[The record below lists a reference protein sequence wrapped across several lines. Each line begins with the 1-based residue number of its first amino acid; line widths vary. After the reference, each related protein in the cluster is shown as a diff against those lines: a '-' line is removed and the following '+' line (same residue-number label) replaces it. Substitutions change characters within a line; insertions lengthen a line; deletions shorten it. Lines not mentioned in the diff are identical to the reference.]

1 MYVAVLTKEVL
12 RGEQKILEI
21 NVQSQLHD
29 IMRHLQSSNSSPLSA
44 AASEDKQEPRGEA
57 DDTQELSSWARR
69 ELFFSE
75 EQATRFAQKFPWALG
90 PKRGESAAA
99 EFRGG
104 RKSQRGCAGADIV
117 FVHPGDTNSEAKIQS
132 VESEALN
139 SVGAVAAVPE
149 PEHEEIHVQRI
160 PPNSSFRRKA
170 KADFEDID
178 VDHSG
183 TLSRVEVREALGAYG
198 LTPARIDQLFDD
210 ADINHDN
217 ELSVEEFTAGLMPLL
232 LQAKET
238 HSEKAAVHEA
248 AQALILRSMER
259 EKKQAQQK
267 ASTSRFAL
275 HSGDQHGTHRRG
287 SVPQDQCSELDKL
300 KQKLDHLQVCR
311 SVCCESFILL
321 FRSAFAPA
329 YS

>member
-1 MYVAVLTKEVL
+1 ML

-21 NVQSQLHD
+21 NVQSLLHD
-29 IMRHLQSSNSSPLSA
+29 IMRLLQSNNSSPLSG
-44 AASEDKQEPRGEA
+44 AASEEKQEPRGEA

-90 PKRGESAAA
+90 PKRAEVAAT

-104 RKSQRGCAGADIV
+104 RKSQRASGSAGTDIV
-117 FVHPGDTNSEAKIQS
+117 FVHPGNTNSEAKILS
-132 VESEALN
+132 AESEALN
-139 SVGAVAAVPE
+139 SAGAVATAPE
-149 PEHEEIHVQRI
+149 PEDEEIHVQRI

-170 KADFEDID
+170 AAEFEDID

-248 AQALILRSMER
+248 AQALILRSMAR

-267 ASTSRFAL
+267 VAASRFAL
-275 HSGDQHGTHRRG
+275 HSGDHHGTHRRG

-311 SVCCESFILL
+311 SVCCESFIML
-321 FRSAFAPA
+321 FRSAFAGA

>member
-1 MYVAVLTKEVL
+1 M
-12 RGEQKILEI
+12 
-21 NVQSQLHD
+21 
-29 IMRHLQSSNSSPLSA
+29 SA
-44 AASEDKQEPRGEA
+44 AESEDKQEPRGEA

-90 PKRGESAAA
+90 PKRGEAAAA

-104 RKSQRGCAGADIV
+104 RKSGRACAGADIV
-117 FVHPGDTNSEAKIQS
+117 FVHQGDTNSEAKIQS

-160 PPNSSFRRKA
+160 PPNSSFRRQA
-170 KADFEDID
+170 KAEFEDID

-217 ELSVEEFTAGLMPLL
+217 ELSVCLLYTSPSPRDATLSRMP
-232 LQAKET
+232 
-238 HSEKAAVHEA
+238 S
-248 AQALILRSMER
+248 
-259 EKKQAQQK
+259 
-267 ASTSRFAL
+267 
-275 HSGDQHGTHRRG
+275 
-287 SVPQDQCSELDKL
+287 
-300 KQKLDHLQVCR
+300 
-311 SVCCESFILL
+311 
-321 FRSAFAPA
+321 SA
-329 YS
+329 

>member
-1 MYVAVLTKEVL
+1 MYVAVLTKKVL

-57 DDTQELSSWARR
+57 DDTQELSSWA
-69 ELFFSE
+69 
-75 EQATRFAQKFPWALG
+75 LG
-90 PKRGESAAA
+90 PKREEAAA
-99 EFRGG
+99 AQFRGG

-259 EKKQAQQK
+259 EKKEAQQK
-267 ASTSRFAL
+267 ASSSRFAL
-275 HSGDQHGTHRRG
+275 HSGVQHGTHHRG